1 MFNILVTG
9 SAGFIGFHLCKNL
22 LNRGYN
28 ITGVDNLND
37 YYDPKL
43 KLARLDALNELVKKS
58 NLNNSYKFIKLDISC
73 EEDISSLFKNNNF
86 DIVINMA
93 AQAGVRYSIEN
104 PKAYIESNIV
114 GFHNILYQCKEHN
127 VDHFIYASSSS
138 VYGMSKTEPF
148 KVSQNTDH
156 PISLYAATKKSNEL
170 MAFSY
175 SHLYDMPITGLRFFT
190 VYGPFGRPDMA
201 YYKFAKAIQ
210 NNQPID
216 IYNNGDMQRDFTYI
230 DDIVEGIINV
240 SLNPPK
246 NSDTINSH
254 SRAPHKILNIGNNK
268 PVALIDFI
276 ELIESAMSKKAIKN
290 MLPMQP
296 GDVKTTYADIDE
308 LIRDYNFKP
317 RTSIKDGIN
326 SFIKWYNSYEIK

>member
-1 MFNILVTG
+1 
-9 SAGFIGFHLCKNL
+9 
-22 LNRGYN
+22 
-28 ITGVDNLND
+28 
-37 YYDPKL
+37 
-43 KLARLDALNELVKKS
+43 
-58 NLNNSYKFIKLDISC
+58 
-73 EEDISSLFKNNNF
+73 
-86 DIVINMA
+86 
-93 AQAGVRYSIEN
+93 
-104 PKAYIESNIV
+104 
-114 GFHNILYQCKEHN
+114 
-127 VDHFIYASSSS
+127 
-138 VYGMSKTEPF
+138 
-148 KVSQNTDH
+148 
-156 PISLYAATKKSNEL
+156 
-170 MAFSY
+170 
-175 SHLYDMPITGLRFFT
+175 
-190 VYGPFGRPDMA
+190 
-201 YYKFAKAIQ
+201 
-210 NNQPID
+210 
-216 IYNNGDMQRDFTYI
+216 MQRDFTYI

>member
-1 MFNILVTG
+1 
-9 SAGFIGFHLCKNL
+9 
-22 LNRGYN
+22 
-28 ITGVDNLND
+28 
-37 YYDPKL
+37 
-43 KLARLDALNELVKKS
+43 
-58 NLNNSYKFIKLDISC
+58 
-73 EEDISSLFKNNNF
+73 
-86 DIVINMA
+86 
-93 AQAGVRYSIEN
+93 
-104 PKAYIESNIV
+104 
-114 GFHNILYQCKEHN
+114 
-127 VDHFIYASSSS
+127 
-138 VYGMSKTEPF
+138 MSKTEPF